1 MTLTPGG
8 HGMTRHFFLA
18 LMFSVFAANAEEA
31 DDASESYICIA
42 EQATGFLF
50 DPSEGRWNS
59 TGFNV
64 EHGRYRLTI
73 YAAPEPLRIGSP
85 EMMHGEV
92 RQVGRDDK
100 RGFFTLCLQ
109 DFDENGRITCT
120 DRGNVQKFRMD
131 IRTMRYFLSVGGDS
145 LLSDAAAKSAAG
157 EGVLPAAIEIG
168 YCTRM

>member
-1 MTLTPGG
+1 
-8 HGMTRHFFLA
+8 
-18 LMFSVFAANAEEA
+18 MFSVFAASAEEA
-31 DDASESYICIA
+31 GDASESYICIA

-50 DPSEGRWNS
+50 NPSEGRWNS

-100 RGFFTLCLQ
+100 RGFSRFACRASTKTGVSLAPIREMSRNSEWTSALCV
-109 DFDENGRITCT
+109 I
-120 DRGNVQKFRMD
+120 
-131 IRTMRYFLSVGGDS
+131 S
-145 LLSDAAAKSAAG
+145 
-157 EGVLPAAIEIG
+157 
-168 YCTRM
+168 